1 MHTGRC
7 VIAERSMAPP
17 QRDHPTHDGAP
28 MSTKP
33 ATDTVSSAER
43 AIRVAIA
50 DDHPL
55 LLAGLAHE
63 LQGQADV
70 HIVGAA
76 TNSTALVEL
85 LQSQPVDVII
95 SDYAMPGGSY
105 GDGITL
111 FSLLRQQFPDVR
123 LIVLTMLGNAD
134 VIRSLL
140 AHKVNCILS
149 KADPLEYLTTALY
162 AALAGK
168 RYLSPGIEAIVHR
181 HGIRGDASG
190 SRTRHLS
197 SRELEVMRLFVS
209 GLTISEIAAR
219 LRRSKQT
226 VSTQKMSAMRKLGIH
241 RDADLIKYGIEE
253 HLTTQSAEPHA

>member
-1 MHTGRC
+1 
-7 VIAERSMAPP
+7 
-17 QRDHPTHDGAP
+17 
-28 MSTKP
+28 MSTKFVN
-33 ATDTVSSAER
+33 DSSPSSER
-43 AIRVAIA
+43 TIRVAIA

-55 LLAGLAHE
+55 LVAGLLHE
-63 LQGQADV
+63 LRGQADIR
-70 HIVGAA
+70 IVGSAA
-76 TNSTALVEL
+76 NSTALIEL
-85 LQSQPVDVII
+85 LETQTVDVII

-111 FSLLRQQFPDVR
+111 FGLLRQRFPNVR
-123 LIVLTMLGNAD
+123 LIALTMMSNAD

-140 AHKVNCILS
+140 AQDVTCILS

-181 HGIRGDASG
+181 HGIQGGASI

-197 SRELEVMRLFVS
+197 TRELEVVRLFVS

-219 LRRSKQT
+219 LHRSKQT
-226 VSTQKMSAMRKLGIH
+226 VSTQKMSAMRKLGIS

-253 HLTTQSAEPHA
+253 HLTSQNAEPHAEPKQI

>member
-1 MHTGRC
+1 
-7 VIAERSMAPP
+7 
-17 QRDHPTHDGAP
+17 

-33 ATDTVSSAER
+33 ATDAASSAER
-43 AIRVAIA
+43 TIRVAIA

-55 LLAGLAHE
+55 LLAGLTHE
-63 LQGQADV
+63 LEGQADIR
-70 HIVGAA
+70 IVGAA
-76 TNSTALVEL
+76 ANSTALVEL

-111 FSLLRQQFPDVR
+111 FSLLREQFPDVR

-140 AHKVNCILS
+140 AQNVSCILS

-181 HGIRGDASG
+181 HGIQGGASG
-190 SRTRHLS
+190 SRTRQLS
-197 SRELEVMRLFVS
+197 SRELEVVRLFVS
-209 GLTISEIAAR
+209 GLTISEIAVR
-219 LRRSKQT
+219 LHRSKQT

-253 HLTTQSAEPHA
+253 HLTTQSAEPHAAPKQM